1 MEFFIDS
8 QLQFLLRIDLSRTSL
23 EPYDKPLRSCVYI
36 SHKPL
41 RSCEFGLQDTTQDPK
56 SQAPDEKVHKPTQNL
71 T

>member
-23 EPYDKPLRSCVYI
+23 EPYD
-36 SHKPL
+36 KPL